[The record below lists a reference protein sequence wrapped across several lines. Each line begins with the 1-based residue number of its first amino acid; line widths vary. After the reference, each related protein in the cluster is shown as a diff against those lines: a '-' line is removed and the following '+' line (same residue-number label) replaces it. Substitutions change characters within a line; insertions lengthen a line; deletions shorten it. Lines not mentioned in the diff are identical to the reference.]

1 MTLKFPKADDDRQKQ
16 EEAVESRLAELQT
29 QEARLTP
36 GVDNLNRAVI
46 ATINV
51 VSPQALDALL
61 SFLQ

>member
-1 MTLKFPKADDDRQKQ
+1 MTLKFLKADDDRQKQ

-51 VSPQALDALL
+51 VRPQALDALL

>member
-1 MTLKFPKADDDRQKQ
+1 MTLKFLKPDDDRQKQ
-16 EEAVESRLAELQT
+16 EEAVESGLAELQT

-46 ATINV
+46 ATVDV
-51 VSPQALDALL
+51 VRQQALDALL